1 MPLAHSPYEQ
11 VPLRDRRVEAG
22 LVAHHAHVVREVVAG
37 QVLLL
42 GGVDHDADVDE
53 VVDDA
58 VPREGA
64 ALALEGYV
72 VVALGHAG
80 HSDQLG
86 LVALVAVLLAV
97 NLAVKFEG

>member
-1 MPLAHSPYEQ
+1 M
-11 VPLRDRRVEAG
+11 
-22 LVAHHAHVVREVVAG
+22 
-37 QVLLL
+37 LL
-42 GGVDHDADVDE
+42 GKYYQNGGYRPWMTVDVR
-53 VVDDA
+53 DDA